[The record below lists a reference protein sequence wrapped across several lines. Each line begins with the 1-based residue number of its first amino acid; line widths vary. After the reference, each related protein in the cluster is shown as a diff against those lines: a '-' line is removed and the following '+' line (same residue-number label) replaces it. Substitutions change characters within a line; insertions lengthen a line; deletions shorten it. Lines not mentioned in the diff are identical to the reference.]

1 MTSVLDALRGAAQ
14 ELRGRLPAPALA
26 PLAAVAFL
34 LADLLLGQWVFA
46 HRPPLALLALGAAA
60 TGAAV
65 ALQDRSSTVASAARR
80 VVVVVAAFA
89 TIYLAVYGAWKPTTG
104 VVFIGA
110 SIGLLYGLLGVG
122 IVLLYRSNR
131 IINFAA
137 GSLGTVPAV
146 FFGLLLTKGFS
157 YWLAFPLTLLGGAA
171 MGAGSQKLVIRRFSS
186 SPRLILTV
194 VTIGLAQLCA
204 FLALQ
209 FPRWL
214 DIKGLPDQIRTPF
227 TRFKMDVGGS
237 AITGDYFV
245 AAVVTTLLVVAL
257 IAFFRFSRMGIAVRA
272 SAENADRALMLGIPV
287 GRVETIAW
295 SIAGL
300 FAAATI
306 FLRSPLVGL
315 PIGGLSSYNVI
326 LYALAA
332 ATIARMDRIGT
343 ALFAG
348 VAIGILDQSSVFG
361 TGRGSLSATLMLPV
375 ILVALILQRGTLSRA
390 FDTGVS
396 SFKSLREVRPV
407 PPELRHLPELRQA
420 KVILFVLVAAFFLSA
435 PAWMGDSLGRGTL
448 VVIFAIVGVS
458 LVVLTG
464 WAGQISLGQFAFVG
478 IGATVGGGLAANHN
492 IDIFVALIVGGLA
505 GALSAVIVGIPA
517 LRVQGLF
524 LAVTTLALSVATEF
538 YLLTEDS
545 FFGKWFLPESG
556 QSIRAPFLWQRFEL
570 DPFNNT
576 RNYYY
581 FSVGILLLM
590 VLAASAFRR
599 NRSGRVVIAG
609 RDNAR
614 AAASYGINIA
624 NTKLAAFAVS
634 GYIAAT
640 AGVLF
645 AYQDGSITAGSYGA
659 SFSVQAFI
667 VTVIGGIGSIP
678 GAVMGAI
685 VIQGVD
691 FAASKFDGLSALDLL
706 VTAPG
711 LILVL
716 YFLPGGFAQLF
727 YDRRD
732 AYLRKLAAKHQIHVP
747 SLVADSLVA
756 DEVKAEEEMLMG
768 SAAASAATTSLADVA
783 ARHAEHA
790 IACPAC
796 GITLSVEE
804 ALDHEH
810 LRVPTDPTLVMGG
823 PA

>member
-1 MTSVLDALRGAAQ
+1 MAALLDALSRARTS
-14 ELRGRLPAPALA
+14 LGRLPVPVRAALA
-26 PLAAVAFL
+26 GIGYVAVAL
-34 LADLLLGQWVFA
+34 VARQLLLN
-46 HRPPLALLALGAAA
+46 HDPPLPLLVIGGLA
-60 TGAAV
+60 TGATVGLTPKVSAIAQAGRGVAIVLAGFTAV
-65 ALQDRSSTVASAARR
+65 
-80 VVVVVAAFA
+80 
-89 TIYLAVYGAWKPTTG
+89 YLAVYEVWKPTTG

-110 SIGLLYGLLGVG
+110 SIGMLYGLLGVG

-137 GSLGTVPAV
+137 GSLGAVPAV
-146 FFGLLLTKGFS
+146 FFGLLLTKGFT

-171 MGAGSQKLVIRRFSS
+171 LGAGSQKLVIRRFSS

-194 VTIGLAQLCA
+194 VTIGLAQLCTFA
-204 FLALQ
+204 ALQ
-209 FPRWL
+209 FPSLL
-214 DIKGLPDQIRTPF
+214 DIEGLPPQIRTPF
-227 TRFKMDVGGS
+227 TRFKLDIGGS

-245 AAVVTTLLVVAL
+245 AAVVTTILVVGL
-257 IAFFRFSRMGIAVRA
+257 IAFFRYTRMGIAVRA

-300 FAAATI
+300 FAATTI

-332 ATIARMDRIGT
+332 ATVARMDRIGT

-348 VAIGILDQSSVFG
+348 VAIGILDQASVFG

-375 ILVALILQRGTLSRA
+375 ILVTLVLQRGTLSRA

-396 SFKSLREVRPV
+396 SFKSVREVRPI

-420 KVILFVLVAAFFLSA
+420 KVILGVVVAAFFLSA
-435 PAWMGDSLGRGTL
+435 PAWMGNSLGRGTL

-464 WAGQISLGQFAFVG
+464 WGGQISLGQFAFVG
-478 IGATVGGGLAANHN
+478 IGATVAGGLAANHN
-492 IDIFVALIVGGLA
+492 IDLLAALVIGGLA
-505 GALSAVIVGIPA
+505 GALSAVIVGVPA

-538 YLLTEDS
+538 YLLTDDS
-545 FFGKWFLPESG
+545 FFGKWFLPDSG
-556 QSIRAPFLWQRFEL
+556 KSIRAPRLWQRIDL
-570 DPFNNT
+570 DPFSNT
-576 RNYYY
+576 RSYYY
-581 FSVGILLLM
+581 FCVAVLFLM
-590 VLAASAFRR
+590 VLAATAFRR
-599 NRSGRVVIAG
+599 NRSGRVVIAA
-609 RDNAR
+609 RDNPR
-614 AAASYGINIA
+614 AAASYGVNIA
-624 NTKLAAFAVS
+624 NTKLASFAVS

-645 AYQDGSITAGSYGA
+645 AYQDGSISAGAYGA
-659 SFSVQAFI
+659 NFSVQAFI

-678 GAVMGAI
+678 GAVMGAV

-691 FAASKFDGLSALDLL
+691 FAASKFHLTALDLL

-732 AYLRKLAAKHQIHVP
+732 GYLRKLAAKHQIHVP
-747 SLVADSLVA
+747 SLVADSLVDDA
-756 DEVKAEEEMLMG
+756 AKAEEERLMSG
-768 SAAASAATTSLADVA
+768 AAASAASTTLAEIA
-783 ARHAEHA
+783 ARHGEHA
-790 IACPAC
+790 ITCPVC
-796 GITLSVEE
+796 GAALSLEDAVSH
-804 ALDHEH
+804 DH
-810 LRVPTDPTLVMGG
+810 LQAPPDPTLVLGG
-823 PA
+823 ET

>member
-1 MTSVLDALRGAAQ
+1 MTALFDPVSRAGASVK
-14 ELRGRLPAPALA
+14 RLPAPAVAALA
-26 PLAAVAFL
+26 GLGFVAV
-34 LADLLLGQWVFA
+34 
-46 HRPPLALLALGAAA
+46 ALLARALLFTHDPPAPLLAIGGLAAGATAGLAA
-60 TGAAV
+60 QRS
-65 ALQDRSSTVASAARR
+65 ALAQSARSAA
-80 VVVVVAAFA
+80 VVVASFA
-89 TIYLAVYGAWKPTTG
+89 AIYLAVYEVWKPTTG

-110 SIGLLYGLLGVG
+110 SIGLLYGLLAVG

-157 YWLAFPLTLLGGAA
+157 YWLAFPLALAGGAA
-171 MGAGSQKLVIRRFSS
+171 MGAGSQKLIIRRFSS

-204 FLALQ
+204 FVALQ
-209 FPRWL
+209 FPNWL

-245 AAVVTTLLVVAL
+245 AAVVTTILVVGL

-272 SAENADRALMLGIPV
+272 SAENAERALMLGIPV

-361 TGRGSLSATLMLPV
+361 TGRGSLSATMMLPV

-396 SFKSLREVRPV
+396 SFKSLREVRPI

-420 KVILFVLVAAFFLSA
+420 KVILFLIIGAFFLSA
-435 PAWMGDSLGRGTL
+435 PMWMGNSLGRGTL

-478 IGATVGGGLAANHN
+478 IGATVAGGLAANHN
-492 IDIFVALIVGGLA
+492 IDIFAALLVGGLA

-545 FFGKWFLPESG
+545 FFGKWFLPDSG
-556 QSIRAPFLWQRFEL
+556 TSIRAPLLWKRFEL

-581 FSVGILLLM
+581 FCVAVLLLM

-659 SFSVQAFI
+659 NFSVQAFI

-691 FAASKFDGLSALDLL
+691 FAASKFDNLAALDLL

-732 AYLRKLAAKHQIHVP
+732 GYLRKLAAKHQIHVP

-756 DEVKAEEEMLMG
+756 EDAKAEEEALMG
-768 SAAASAATTSLADVA
+768 RAAASAASTTLAEIA
-783 ARHAEHA
+783 ARHSEQA
-790 IACPAC
+790 ITCPVCNA
-796 GITLSVEE
+796 TLSLEE
-804 ALDHEH
+804 AVAHDH
-810 LRVPTDPTLVMGG
+810 LRAQPGPTVLMGG
-823 PA
+823 GA

>member
-1 MTSVLDALRGAAQ
+1 
-14 ELRGRLPAPALA
+14 
-26 PLAAVAFL
+26 
-34 LADLLLGQWVFA
+34 
-46 HRPPLALLALGAAA
+46 
-60 TGAAV
+60 
-65 ALQDRSSTVASAARR
+65 
-80 VVVVVAAFA
+80 
-89 TIYLAVYGAWKPTTG
+89 
-104 VVFIGA
+104 
-110 SIGLLYGLLGVG
+110 
-122 IVLLYRSNR
+122 
-131 IINFAA
+131 
-137 GSLGTVPAV
+137 
-146 FFGLLLTKGFS
+146 
-157 YWLAFPLTLLGGAA
+157 
-171 MGAGSQKLVIRRFSS
+171 
-186 SPRLILTV
+186 
-194 VTIGLAQLCA
+194 
-204 FLALQ
+204 
-209 FPRWL
+209 
-214 DIKGLPDQIRTPF
+214 
-227 TRFKMDVGGS
+227 
-237 AITGDYFV
+237 V
-245 AAVVTTLLVVAL
+245 AAVVTTIMVVGL

-272 SAENADRALMLGIPV
+272 SAENAERALMLGIPV

-315 PIGGLSSYNVI
+315 PIGGLASYNVI

-375 ILVALILQRGTLSRA
+375 ILIALMLQRGTLSRA

-420 KVILFVLVAAFFLSA
+420 KGLLFMAVAAFFLSA
-435 PAWMGDSLGRGTL
+435 PAWMGNSLGRGTL

-492 IDIFVALIVGGLA
+492 IDIFAALLVGGLA

-538 YLLTEDS
+538 YLLTDDS
-545 FFGKWFLPESG
+545 FFGKWFLPKSG
-556 QSIRAPFLWQRFEL
+556 RSIRPPLLWQRFDL

-576 RNYYY
+576 RSYYY
-581 FSVGILLLM
+581 FCVAVLFLM
-590 VLAASAFRR
+590 VLAATAFRR

-659 SFSVQAFI
+659 NFSVQAFI

-691 FAASKFDGLSALDLL
+691 FAASKFDLTALDLL

-732 AYLRKLAAKHQIHVP
+732 AYLRKLAAKHGIHVP
-747 SLVADSLVA
+747 SLVADSLVSDDA
-756 DEVKAEEEMLMG
+756 KAEEEVLMG
-768 SAAASAATTSLADVA
+768 SAAASAASTTLAEVA
-783 ARHAEHA
+783 ARHGGEHA

-796 GITLSVEE
+796 GATLTVEE

>member
-1 MTSVLDALRGAAQ
+1 MTALFDQ
-14 ELRGRLPAPALA
+14 LRDVPARLRHLPAAALGV
-26 PLAAVAFL
+26 LAVVAYVVVAVIAGATML
-34 LADLLLGQWVFA
+34 SHD
-46 HRPPLALLALGAAA
+46 PPLALLVGGGLAIGATAA
-60 TGAAV
+60 IPGRAGDVLQAV
-65 ALQDRSSTVASAARR
+65 RR
-80 VVVVVAAFA
+80 VAVVVAAFA
-89 TIYLAVYGAWKPTTG
+89 TIYLGVYMAWAPTTG

-194 VTIGLAQLCA
+194 VTIGLAQLCT
-204 FLALQ
+204 FMALQ
-209 FPRWL
+209 FPSLL
-214 DIKGLPDQIRTPF
+214 DIEGLPDQIRTPF
-227 TRFKMDVGGS
+227 TRFKLDVGGS

-245 AAVVTTLLVVAL
+245 AAVVTTVLVLAL
-257 IAFFRFSRMGIAVRA
+257 IAFFRYSRMGIAVRA

-315 PIGGLSSYNVI
+315 PIGGLASYNVI

-348 VAIGILDQSSVFG
+348 VGIGILDQSSVFG

-375 ILVALILQRGTLSRA
+375 ILVALMLQRGTLSRA

-420 KVILFVLVAAFFLSA
+420 KGLLFLAVAAFFLSA
-435 PAWMGDSLGRGTL
+435 PAWMGSSLGRGTL

-492 IDIFVALIVGGLA
+492 IDIFAALLIGGLA

-538 YLLTEDS
+538 FLLTEDS

-556 QSIRAPFLWQRFEL
+556 RSIRPPLLWQRFNL

-576 RNYYY
+576 RSYYY
-581 FSVGILLLM
+581 FCVAVLFLM
-590 VLAASAFRR
+590 VLAATAFRR

-609 RDNAR
+609 RDNER

-659 SFSVQAFI
+659 NFSVQAFI

-691 FAASKFDGLSALDLL
+691 FAASKFDLTALDLL

-732 AYLRKLAAKHQIHVP
+732 AYLRKLAVKHQIHVP
-747 SLVADSLVA
+747 SLLADSLVA
-756 DEVKAEEEMLMG
+756 DEAKAEEEILMG
-768 SAAASAATTSLADVA
+768 SAAASAATTTLADVA
-783 ARHAEHA
+783 TRHGEHA

-796 GITLSVEE
+796 GVTLSVEE

-810 LRVPTDPTLVMGG
+810 LRVPSDPTLVMGG
-823 PA
+823 SA